1 MHGIVVFFDH
11 NQAII
16 RLRLMHG
23 VIFIFL
29 LQGLMIL
36 MPALLLL
43 RNYIKITTLDNLTGR
58 NFPIP
63 PLQMS
68 HLVGLYRRG
77 ALHLDLL
84 TIDDILETMLLY
96 HFIILKLLSTALHII
111 DIEELR

>member
-1 MHGIVVFFDH
+1 MHGVVVFFDH

-16 RLRLMHG
+16 GLWLMHG
-23 VIFIFL
+23 IIFLFL

-43 RNYIKITTLDNLTGR
+43 RNYIKITALDNLTGR
-58 NFPIP
+58 YFPIP

-68 HLVGLYRRG
+68 HLVGLYRGG

-96 HFIILKLLSTALHII
+96 HLIIL
-111 DIEELR
+111 

>member
-16 RLRLMHG
+16 GLWLMHG
-23 VIFIFL
+23 VIFLFL
-29 LQGLMIL
+29 LQRLVIL
-36 MPALLLL
+36 MPTLLLL

-63 PLQMS
+63 PFQMS
-68 HLVGLYRRG
+68 HLIGLYRRG
-77 ALHLDLL
+77 ALHLYLL

-96 HFIILKLLSTALHII
+96 HHLIIL
-111 DIEELR
+111 

>member
-16 RLRLMHG
+16 GLRLMHG
-23 VIFIFL
+23 IIFLFL

-43 RNYIKITTLDNLTGR
+43 RDYIKITTFDNLTGR

-68 HLVGLYRRG
+68 HLIGLYRGG

-84 TIDDILETMLLY
+84 TIDDILKTMLLY
-96 HFIILKLLSTALHII
+96 HLIIL
-111 DIEELR
+111 